1 MTDTPDTY
9 APLDIVGI
17 AMDCDALDALDAPL
31 AFAVASDDPWMIN
44 AGILAIGH
52 AARRF
57 QSYPAALKDSLW
69 ARVHDFPQAEQLRPA
84 CLAAQEDIRHFKAK
98 PV

>member
-1 MTDTPDTY
+1 MTEVPIDY

-17 AMDCDALDALDAPL
+17 AMDCDGLEALTAPL
-31 AFAVASDDPWMIN
+31 EFAAASNDPWMVN

-57 QSYPAALKDSLW
+57 KAYPGRLKDALW
-69 ARVHDFPQAEQLRPA
+69 ARIHDFPQAEQLRPA
-84 CLAAQEDIRHFKAK
+84 CLAAQDDIRHFKAK

>member
-1 MTDTPDTY
+1 MIELPTRY
-9 APLDIVGI
+9 APADIVKI
-17 AMDCDALDALDAPL
+17 AMDCEDLDALAAPL
-31 AFAVASDDPWMIN
+31 EFASTANDPWMVN

-57 QSYPAALKDSLW
+57 KAYPAALKDTLW
-69 ARVHDFPQAEQLRPA
+69 ARIHDFPQAEQLRPA
-84 CLAAQEDIRHFKAK
+84 CLAAQEDIRHFQAK